1 MPTSSQKTRSRAGSL
16 ALALVLVT
24 VAHASMVG
32 SAEGSTV
39 ISFVP
44 LASEVNCNELVDVD
58 ISIDVGVADLRGY
71 SLVVTFDA
79 ALLELVDVLPGQ
91 LMVDA
96 SCDPF
101 LRWFDLTPGEARV
114 DAAGLGC
121 SVAGPGAIA
130 RLRLQGLAD
139 GVSPVTASQILL
151 RNSANLPIAWTAI
164 AGQVW
169 VNCPVP
175 TDGNSWST
183 LKSTYR

>member
-1 MPTSSQKTRSRAGSL
+1 MPTSSQKTRTRAGSFVL
-16 ALALVLVT
+16 ACVLVSLACT
-24 VAHASMVG
+24 SIVG
-32 SAEGSTV
+32 FAAGSTV

-44 LASEVNCNELVDVD
+44 LASEVNCNEIVDVD
-58 ISIDVGVADLRGY
+58 ISIDAGAADLRGY
-71 SLVVTFDA
+71 SLKVTFDG

-101 LRWFDLTPGEARV
+101 LHWFDLGPGEAQI

-121 SVAGPGAIA
+121 SVSGSGSIT
-130 RLRLQGLAD
+130 RLRLRGLAD

-164 AGQVW
+164 AGEVL

-175 TDGNSWST
+175 LNTNSWST